1 MGSEGQVALCGLVN
15 GMLKLVAPC
24 CPVGMRG
31 GGGLIEESGHP
42 TKKKNKL
49 RYYQFTSQPILL
61 AEYPLNTKYRVI
73 PFFKKS
79 VRKAARVETT
89 CHQFQIMTQQSEY
102 NK

>member
-42 TKKKNKL
+42 TKKIKIL
-49 RYYQFTSQPILL
+49 PIYFTAHFTGRISF
-61 AEYPLNTKYRVI
+61 EYKI
-73 PFFKKS
+73 SGHAIF
-79 VRKAARVETT
+79 
-89 CHQFQIMTQQSEY
+89 
-102 NK
+102 